1 MEGIIFAI
9 QYVENSKRYHFH
21 QTNMQNQSSI
31 YQFFHY
37 NSLKTVFYKI
47 PTANYMFFDW
57 CDNKNEAPYSIA
69 STPLLKFFTFKL
81 INFSKQ
87 PNIEKNSS
95 K

>member
-47 PTANYMFFDW
+47 PTANYICFLIGVIM
-57 CDNKNEAPYSIA
+57 KMK
-69 STPLLKFFTFKL
+69 LLIRLQAHHF
-81 INFSKQ
+81 
-87 PNIEKNSS
+87 
-95 K
+95 